1 VRRRY
6 LQSVGCDVGASVG
19 DGDGLDVGPKTKQ
32 YSIYENELYF
42 YDIRV
47 PNKRDSTNI
56 PLVGE
61 AVGFAFG
68 LRVNVGETEG
78 MMLKK

>member
-1 VRRRY
+1 MTSGHPLGMGMVWMWV
-6 LQSVGCDVGASVG
+6 LN
-19 DGDGLDVGPKTKQ
+19 TKM

-42 YDIRV
+42 YDIRA
-47 PNKRDSTNI
+47 PNIRDSTNI